1 MARKKIESTISAENA
16 VSPLIPEDQV
26 WDALEFAQS
35 LGGLYPAVYSPFLT
49 NQRMKDMNLLTV
61 GEITQER
68 AEKALANPKDSEREL
83 LAISEGLEY
92 TSTSY
97 RRIIDY
103 MSNLPSWDWTY
114 AAMNIED
121 VDEFKSTAYK
131 KDLKVLKEF
140 FYHFDHKHEFSQI
153 LKQLL
158 REEATFY
165 SFRNEGNQ
173 INSRFVMQQLPSEK
187 CLITGRWEN
196 GILFSFD
203 YTFFLQGGVDINMFS
218 DAFKTGFLDLFGK
231 DGKIID
237 YIPSRNIDL
246 RSQNQYSYMRDCS
259 PEDNY
264 WSFKFQPAVAG
275 RIPYF
280 SGLFPDL
287 ALQPTVRNL
296 QKNNYM
302 AEAVKLIMG
311 EVGTLNKDAKG
322 PSVRDA
328 FNLSPEMAAKFMQLV
343 KSAINNSAVSVA
355 SAPLSN
361 MKAFQ
366 FEGNNDMY
374 ESYMT
379 NLLGLAG
386 INGNLLFGS
395 GQKANQSET
404 FLSADI
410 DQHILENIYPMFEN
424 FLEYQINK
432 LTKKYKFKITLE
444 GTRFYIDKERRLE
457 RQMTLA
463 NMGIVNPQRIMSAI
477 GTNIFEFQTQL
488 DEARMSGWVDNL
500 TPIISSFQQ
509 SGSNSQGT
517 GRPKASD
524 SDLGDAGAETRSA
537 GSNISKGGKN

>member
-1 MARKKIESTISAENA
+1 MPRIKKVVNDINVENT
-16 VSPLIPEDQV
+16 VSPPIPEEQV
-26 WDALEFAQS
+26 WDVLEFAQS

-114 AAMNIED
+114 AAIK
-121 VDEFKSTAYK
+121 VDDPNEFKSPAYK

-140 FYHFDHKHEFSQI
+140 FYHFDHKHEFNQI

-165 SFRNEGNQ
+165 SFRNEGDQ

-218 DAFKTGFLDLFGK
+218 DAFKTGFLELFGK

-237 YIPSRNIDL
+237 YIPSRSIDT
-246 RSQNQYSYMRDCS
+246 RSENQFAYMKDCS
-259 PEDNY
+259 PEQDF

-386 INGNLLFGS
+386 INGNLLFSS

-410 DQHILENIYPMFEN
+410 DQHILENVYPMFEN
-424 FLEYQINK
+424 FLEFQINK
-432 LTKKYKFKITLE
+432 LTKKYKFKITLQ

-457 RQMTLA
+457 RQTTLA
-463 NMGIVNPQRIMSAI
+463 NMGIVLPQQISAAL
-477 GTNIFEFQTQL
+477 GMNVFEFQTQL
-488 DEARMSGWVDNL
+488 DEARINGWVDNL

-509 SGSNSQGT
+509 SGASSDT
-517 GRPKASD
+517 GRPRKSD
-524 SDLGDAGAETRSA
+524 SDIGEAGEETRSN
-537 GSNISKGGKN
+537 GGNLSKGGKN